1 MNTQSLNLPEDLG
14 YTARHVWARKDG
26 DTLVIGITDFAQDQL
41 GEILFVDL
49 PDAGAS
55 FGADDEFGT
64 VESLKTVSSLY
75 MPVSGE
81 VVERNEALEGKP
93 TLVNLNCYADGWM
106 LRIRP
111 TETPALMTAAGR
123 LTGIHSD
130 EYKNA
135 GENLPGVFVFSWYRI
150 AHTSSS
156 PTRTSCCHQ
165 KSPPIRLVVRTGGL
179 PAASPQFGLIM
190 SEGERLRLATGSA
203 LVP

>member
-75 MPVSGE
+75 MPVAGE
-81 VVERNEALEGKP
+81 VVEPQLLCRRLDAPHPAHGNARP
-93 TLVNLNCYADGWM
+93 DDG
-106 LRIRP
+106 
-111 TETPALMTAAGR
+111 G
-123 LTGIHSD
+123 
-130 EYKNA
+130 
-135 GENLPGVFVFSWYRI
+135 
-150 AHTSSS
+150 
-156 PTRTSCCHQ
+156 
-165 KSPPIRLVVRTGGL
+165 
-179 PAASPQFGLIM
+179 
-190 SEGERLRLATGSA
+190 
-203 LVP
+203 

>member
-75 MPVSGE
+75 MPVAGE

-111 TETPALMTAAGR
+111 TETPALMTAADYR
-123 LTGIHSD
+123 SH
-130 EYKNA
+130 EHKNA